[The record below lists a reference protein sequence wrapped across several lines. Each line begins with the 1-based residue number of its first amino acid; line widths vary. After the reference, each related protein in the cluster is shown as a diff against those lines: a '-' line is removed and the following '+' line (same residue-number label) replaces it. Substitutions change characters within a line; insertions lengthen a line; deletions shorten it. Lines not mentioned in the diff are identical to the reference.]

1 MASVGLMLY
10 TVRDECARDFEATL
24 RAVAAMGFEGVEL
37 FDLHGHEPGHVR
49 RWLDE
54 LGLPACG
61 RHAPLDAIETRLPE
75 LAEEAEVIGWR
86 RLVLS
91 WLDPSTLE
99 DPDLADR
106 LGRAAAEARA
116 HGLELGFHNHDA
128 ELRPLASGRTFLDEL
143 PSELFLELDLG
154 WAWYAGVD
162 PVSLLERTRGRAPLV
177 HVKD

>member
-37 FDLHGHEPGHVR
+37 FDLHGHEPGDVR

-91 WLDPSTLE
+91 WLDRMVRGTYVQKVTRNLRPTTGE
-99 DPDLADR
+99 VIPVPVPE
-106 LGRAAAEARA
+106 AESSSSLDVP
-116 HGLELGFHNHDA
+116 GLENLYT
-128 ELRPLASGRTFLDEL
+128 LYR
-143 PSELFLELDLG
+143 
-154 WAWYAGVD
+154 AGQQVD
-162 PVSLLERTRGRAPLV
+162 PRREDDAARPYGYAVGRHRLR
-177 HVKD
+177 